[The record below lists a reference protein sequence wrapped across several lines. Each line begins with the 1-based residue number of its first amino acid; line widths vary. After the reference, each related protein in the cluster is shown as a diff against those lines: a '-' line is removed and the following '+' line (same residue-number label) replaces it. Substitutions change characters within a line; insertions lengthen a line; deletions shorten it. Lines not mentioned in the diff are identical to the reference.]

1 MAKPRTE
8 LQTIFEELLGSR
20 NVYYQPPESLKLKYP
35 CIVYDLNPIKA
46 INADNAKYL
55 TYRQYLVT
63 LIDPDPDSEFVD
75 KILYSDKLYFSSF
88 DRAYPSNDLN
98 HFVFR
103 IYF

>member
-8 LQTIFEELLGSR
+8 LQTIFEELLGTR
-20 NVYYQPPESLKLKYP
+20 NVYYQPPEYLKLKYP
-35 CIVYDLNPIKA
+35 CIVYRLNTMPDKS
-46 INADNAKYL
+46 ADNIEYL

-63 LIDPDPDSEFVD
+63 LIDPDPDSELVE
-75 KILYSDKLYFSSF
+75 KIKHLPMCGF
-88 DRAYPSNDLN
+88 DRYYPSNDLN